1 MLRHLITSWHYL
13 KNEKSFRSEIK
24 FFLLVSQVLSFGH
37 QTQTSKNVA
46 DTTFKALKQNRKVP
60 VQTLLSAMPGLGT
73 QPHYEASGDPQAEIY
88 KTQWVINIGLV
99 RLSPQEWPRVGRGT
113 ADCSFFFLK
122 KIEIDGKV
130 VQRYIF
136 NTRIQFHSIYTFS
149 LLVTYSQLKSK
160 HILSSYFR

>member
-1 MLRHLITSWHYL
+1 M
-13 KNEKSFRSEIK
+13 
-24 FFLLVSQVLSFGH
+24 LSFGH
-37 QTQTSKNVA
+37 KTQTSKNVA

-73 QPHYEASGDPQAEIY
+73 QPHYETSGDPQAEIY

-99 RLSPQEWPRVGRGT
+99 RLSPQQWPRVGRGT
-113 ADCSFFFLK
+113 ADCSFFFFFK

-136 NTRIQFHSIYTFS
+136 NTRMTIPLHLHIFI
-149 LLVTYSQLKSK
+149 VR
-160 HILSSYFR
+160 HILPVKKQAYSKQLL